1 MEREILKLEEQIVAA
16 ILSSDVEVLD
26 QLLHDQLV
34 FVNHLGMA
42 LSKEQDLT
50 PHITGDLKIAG
61 LVASDHQLQVF
72 GDTCVVVVT
81 KDIKGSY
88 LNQPF
93 ENKLKFTRIWKLFN
107 GNWKVIAASSVPLHV
122 A

>member
-26 QLLHDQLV
+26 QMLHDQLV
-34 FVNHLGMA
+34 FVNHLGIT
-42 LSKEQDLT
+42 LSKKQDLT
-50 PHITGDLKIAG
+50 PHITGDLKITG
-61 LVASDHQLQVF
+61 LIASDHQLTLF

-81 KDIKGSY
+81 KDISGSY

-93 ENKLKFTRIWKLFN
+93 GSKLKFTRVWKSFN
-107 GNWKVIAASSVPLHV
+107 GNWKVIAVSSVPLNV
-122 A
+122 G

>member
-34 FVNHLGMA
+34 FVNHLGMT
-42 LSKEQDLT
+42 LSKEQDLH
-50 PHITGDLKIAG
+50 PHITGDLKITG
-61 LVASDHQLQVF
+61 LVASDHQLRVF

-81 KDIKGSY
+81 KDIRGSY

-93 ENKLKFTRIWKLFN
+93 DSKLKFTRTWKSFN
-107 GNWKVIAASSVPLHV
+107 GNWKVIAASSVPV
-122 A
+122 NVG